1 MSVIN
6 KKKNQKLITDRDNR
20 ITVLKKQLVY
30 YKEITET
37 IRVPFIILTNKLYV
51 VSANLAF
58 YKKFK
63 VNKKETEGRRL
74 YELGK
79 SQWDSPELRELL
91 EHILPKRRVLNACEI
106 TLDFPLLGRKTM
118 LLNARQVDS
127 KQLILLAIDDITEQN
142 NLKLKSENVT
152 DNLLKQRDKLQ
163 KLNDAKDEFIMLASH
178 QLRTPA
184 TAVKQ
189 YVGMLVDGYAGA
201 MSEEQSKML
210 TVAYKSNE
218 RQLEIIEDLLRVAKV
233 DAGKVYLEKKPYDIG
248 QQVETAM
255 KEQAV
260 LFENRGQTIAY
271 NPPSKQVIVY
281 GDYRLILMVIENI
294 LDNAG
299 KYSQDGKQVIISI
312 KQSDIYTSISI
323 QDKGVGISKVDMKKL
338 FEKFSRIDNSLS
350 ASVKGTGLGLY
361 WAKKILDLHGGNIK
375 VTSKIN
381 RGSIFTI
388 NTPTRESSALKLLVA

>member
-91 EHILPKRRVLNACEI
+91 EHILPKRRVLNAYEI

-210 TVAYKSNE
+210 TVAYKINE
-218 RQLEIIEDLLRVAKV
+218 RQL
-233 DAGKVYLEKKPYDIG
+233 
-248 QQVETAM
+248 
-255 KEQAV
+255 
-260 LFENRGQTIAY
+260 
-271 NPPSKQVIVY
+271 
-281 GDYRLILMVIENI
+281 
-294 LDNAG
+294 
-299 KYSQDGKQVIISI
+299 
-312 KQSDIYTSISI
+312 
-323 QDKGVGISKVDMKKL
+323 
-338 FEKFSRIDNSLS
+338 
-350 ASVKGTGLGLY
+350 
-361 WAKKILDLHGGNIK
+361 
-375 VTSKIN
+375 
-381 RGSIFTI
+381 
-388 NTPTRESSALKLLVA
+388 

>member
-91 EHILPKRRVLNACEI
+91 EHILPKRRVLNAYEI

>member
-1 MSVIN
+1 
-6 KKKNQKLITDRDNR
+6 
-20 ITVLKKQLVY
+20 
-30 YKEITET
+30 
-37 IRVPFIILTNKLYV
+37 

-91 EHILPKRRVLNACEI
+91 EHILPKRRVLNAYEI